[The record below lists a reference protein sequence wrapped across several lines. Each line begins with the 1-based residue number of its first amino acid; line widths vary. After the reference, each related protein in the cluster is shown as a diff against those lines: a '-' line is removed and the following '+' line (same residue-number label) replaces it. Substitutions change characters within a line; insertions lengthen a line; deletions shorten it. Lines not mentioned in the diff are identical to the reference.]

1 MKHTILHY
9 IYVMIAGMIL
19 FPATALA
26 IRISPQ
32 QFSVRND
39 SLHLSLDIDLNDVH
53 VGSLTA
59 VSFTLVLQAAK
70 REGVEVELP
79 PVIITGSKRFRFER
93 RERALASCNAAA
105 APYLVL
111 IDNDKNVSK
120 NINYRISVPYASWM
134 QNARLLLRQEVKDCC
149 DLQLLGVDTLEQ
161 QIALKGFPEHRPV
174 PVPDT
179 GSQKNRPVST
189 RKIIADT
196 DSAHAVPCQAR
207 EQGSALVQASATVP
221 VQTPAPVPAKPAPDT
236 ESLVLYF
243 DYPIGKDDIHP
254 DLKNNRYQIDK
265 IDRLFAPLQ
274 RENFVSVRSIRVCG
288 YCSPDG
294 NYGDNER
301 LAEARSRFFSIYLRN
316 AYGIPR
322 SLVQV
327 KSVAEDWEGL
337 TDLLMRDNPPYREA
351 ALQVIAR
358 YGVFNGREKHLM
370 DLQGGVPY
378 KDMLRHF
385 FPRLRR
391 IEVIVRYENNN
402 KEDE

>member
-1 MKHTILHY
+1 MKQTILHY
-9 IYVMIAGMIL
+9 IYVIFAGMIL

-32 QFSVRND
+32 QFFVRND
-39 SLHLSLDIDLNDVH
+39 SLHISLDMDLNDVH

-59 VSFTLVLQAAK
+59 VSFSLVLQAAK

-105 APYLVL
+105 IPYLVL
-111 IDNDKNVSK
+111 IDNHKTVSK
-120 NINYRISVPYASWM
+120 NIDYRISIPYASWM
-134 QNARLLLRQEVKDCC
+134 QKARLLLRQELKDCC

-161 QIALKGFPEHRPV
+161 QIALKGHPV

-179 GSQKNRPVST
+179 VSQKNRPVPT

-196 DSAHAVPCQAR
+196 VSASAVTRQAHK
-207 EQGSALVQASATVP
+207 QGSTP
-221 VQTPAPVPAKPAPDT
+221 VQTPAPVPAKPARDT

-254 DLKNNRYQIDK
+254 DLKNNRYEIDK

-370 DLQGGVPY
+370 DLQGGAPY